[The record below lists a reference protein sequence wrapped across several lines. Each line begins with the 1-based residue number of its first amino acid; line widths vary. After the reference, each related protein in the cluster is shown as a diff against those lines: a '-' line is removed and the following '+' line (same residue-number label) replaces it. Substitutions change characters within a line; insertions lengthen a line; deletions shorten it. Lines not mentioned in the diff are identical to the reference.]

1 MIRPLP
7 ILLLALAS
15 ASPAL
20 GDEGMWLVNDFPS
33 ARVQSAYG
41 FAPSQQW
48 LDRVRLGAVRL
59 ANGCS
64 ASFVSTRG
72 LVMTNHHCVRDC
84 VQDLSTSRDDLL
96 EKGFF
101 AAAHKDERRCANIEA
116 NQLVS
121 ITDVTDRIRA
131 ATAGKEGDAFATA
144 LRQESARIEGACAT
158 GPRRRCDVVNLFHGG
173 KYHLYTYRRFQDVRL
188 VFAPEFPMAA
198 FGGYADNFEFP
209 RYGFDVGFLRVYEDG
224 APVDTPDALPW
235 ATTPARDGDLVFA
248 AGNPGGTERV
258 QTIEQLGLQRDV
270 VLPRILVRQ
279 AELRGTLLQ
288 FSGGGPENFRISR
301 AHIRSVENAL
311 KALGGRRAWLA
322 DPANFERKRTE
333 DAELRAAVKT
343 DPAKEA
349 RFGGAWAGI
358 AQAVQ
363 AEREIFVRY
372 ELAESKSGIPSDLFE
387 YARLLV
393 RAGEERPKPSPERL
407 REYGDARLPSLET
420 RVLRPVPVPRS
431 LERVLVTSGLRSL
444 RDTFGPDDPLVQ
456 AATGK
461 RSPEEVGREAVDGTR
476 LDDPRTREALWKG
489 GAAAVAASKDPMIAL
504 ARRID
509 PQARAIRKE
518 YENRVEGALARNGE
532 LLFQAAVAVRGTSS
546 YPDATLTLRLSY
558 GTIAG
563 WTESGKQIP
572 AMTRLSGLYARNTGQ
587 FPFAVAPTWLA
598 ARPRLDPEMAFDI
611 ATTNDI
617 IGGNSGSP
625 LINRNG
631 EVVAL
636 IFDGNRG
643 SLGGDYGYEPAT
655 NRAVALHG
663 QAILEGLEK
672 VYGAARLVNEIRTR
686 DRHEGSHGAN

>member
-1 MIRPLP
+1 MNQLRPL
-7 ILLLALAS
+7 LLLVLTS
-15 ASPAL
+15 ASLAL
-20 GDEGMWLVNDFPS
+20 GDEGMWLLNDFPS
-33 ARVQSAYG
+33 AKVQAAYG

-64 ASFVSTRG
+64 ASFVSTHG
-72 LVMTNHHCVRDC
+72 LVMTNHHCVREC
-84 VQDLSTSRDDLL
+84 VQDLSTSKDDYL

-101 AAAHKDERRCANIEA
+101 AAAQKDERRCANIEA

-121 ITDVTDRIRA
+121 ITDVTDRIKA
-131 ATAGKEGDAFATA
+131 ATAGKSGDAFATA
-144 LRQESARIEGACAT
+144 LRQESARIEGTCAT
-158 GPRRRCDVVNLFHGG
+158 GPKVRCDVVNLFHGG
-173 KYHLYTYRRFQDVRL
+173 KFNLYTYRRFQDVRL

-209 RYGFDVGFLRVYEDG
+209 RYGFDVGFLRVYDNG

-235 ATTPARDGDLVFA
+235 AATQAREGDLVLA

-258 QTIEQLGLQRDV
+258 QTTEQLALQRDV
-270 VLPRILVRQ
+270 VLPWIRVRL

-288 FSGGGPENFRISR
+288 FSAGSPELFRISR
-301 AHIRSVENAL
+301 ARIRSVENAL

-322 DPANFERKRTE
+322 EPANFERKRSE
-333 DAELRAAVKT
+333 DAELRAAVKK

-349 RFGGAWAGI
+349 RFAEAWAGI

-363 AEREIFVRY
+363 VEREIFVRH
-372 ELAESKSGIPSDLFE
+372 ELAESRVGIPSDLFE

-393 RAGEERPKPSPERL
+393 RAAEERPRPSPERL
-407 REYGDARLPSLET
+407 REYGDARLPALEA
-420 RVLRPVPVPRS
+420 RLLRPVPAPRS
-431 LERVLVTSGLRSL
+431 LELVLVTFGLRSL

-456 AATGK
+456 AAIGK
-461 RSPEEVGREAVDGTR
+461 RSPEDVAREAVEGTH
-476 LDDPRTREALWKG
+476 LDDPKVREALWKG
-489 GAAAVAASKDPMIAL
+489 GAAAVAASTDPMIAL
-504 ARRID
+504 ARRLD
-509 PQARAIRKE
+509 PQARAIRKDFE
-518 YENRVEGALARNGE
+518 SRVDGALARNGE

-572 AMTRLSGLYARNTGQ
+572 AMTRLSGLYDRNTGQ

-598 ARPRLDPEMAFDI
+598 ARPKLDPEMPFDI

-643 SLGGDYGYEPAT
+643 SLGGDYGYDAAT

-672 VYGAARLVNEIRTR
+672 VYGAGRLVKEIRSR
-686 DRHEGSHGAN
+686 GPN

>member
-1 MIRPLP
+1 MSRFLP
-7 ILLLALAS
+7 VLLLALAS

-20 GDEGMWLVNDFPS
+20 GDEGMWLFNDFPS
-33 ARVQSAYG
+33 ARVQAAYG
-41 FAPSQQW
+41 FGPSKQW

-64 ASFVSTRG
+64 ASLVSTHG
-72 LVMTNHHCVRDC
+72 LVMTNHHCVREC
-84 VQDLSTSRDDLL
+84 VQDLSTSGDDYLA
-96 EKGFF
+96 KGFY
-101 AAAHKDERRCANIEA
+101 AKAQKDERRCAHIEA
-116 NQLVS
+116 DQLVS
-121 ITDVTDRIRA
+121 ITDVTDRIRG
-131 ATAGKEGDAFATA
+131 ATAGKEGETFATA

-158 GPRRRCDVVNLFHGG
+158 GPKVRCDVVDLFHGG
-173 KYHLYTYRRFQDVRL
+173 RYHLYTYRRFQDVRL

-209 RYGFDVGFLRVYEDG
+209 RYGFDVGFLRVYDSD
-224 APVDTPDALPW
+224 APVETPDALPW
-235 ATTPARDGDLVFA
+235 ASTPAREGDLVFA

-258 QTIEQLGLQRDV
+258 QTIEQLALQRDV
-270 VLPRILVRQ
+270 VLPWVLVRL
-279 AELRGTLLQ
+279 AELRGTLVQ
-288 FSGGGPENFRISR
+288 FSGGSPELFRISR
-301 AHIRSVENAL
+301 ARIRTVENAL
-311 KALGGRRAWLA
+311 KARAGRREWLA
-322 DPANFERKRTE
+322 NPANFERKRSE
-333 DAELRAAVKT
+333 DAELRAAVKK

-363 AEREIFVRY
+363 ADREMFARY
-372 ELAESKSGIPSDLFE
+372 QLAESKSGIPSDLFE

-393 RAGEERPKPSPERL
+393 RAAGERPKPSPERL
-407 REYGDARLPSLET
+407 REYGDARLAALET
-420 RVLRPVPVPRS
+420 RLLRPVPVPRS
-431 LERVLVTSGLRSL
+431 LEQVLVTFGLRSL

-456 AATGK
+456 AAIGK
-461 RSPEEVGREAVDGTR
+461 RSPEDVAREAVAGTR
-476 LDDPRTREALWKG
+476 LDDPKVREALWKG

-504 ARRID
+504 ARRMD
-509 PQARAIRKE
+509 APARAVRKE
-518 YENRVEGALARNGE
+518 YENRVEGAFARNGE

-563 WTESGKQIP
+563 WSESGRQIP
-572 AMTRLSGLYARNTGQ
+572 ATTRLSGLYARNTGQ

-598 ARPRLDPEMAFDI
+598 ARPRLDPEMPFDI

-636 IFDGNRG
+636 IFDGNRA
-643 SLGGDYGYEPAT
+643 SLGGDYGYEGET

-672 VYGAARLVNEIRTR
+672 VYGARRLVTEIHTR
-686 DRHEGSHGAN
+686 

>member
-1 MIRPLP
+1 VNRPLP

-20 GDEGMWLVNDFPS
+20 GDEGMWLLNDFPS
-33 ARVQSAYG
+33 ARLQAAHG

-48 LDRVRLGAVRL
+48 LDRVRLGAVRV
-59 ANGCS
+59 NGCS
-64 ASFVSTRG
+64 GSFVSPRG
-72 LVMTNHHCVRDC
+72 LVMTNHHCVREC
-84 VQDLSTSRDDLL
+84 VQDLSTSRDDYLA
-96 EKGFF
+96 KGFY
-101 AAAHKDERRCANIEA
+101 AAADKDERRCANIEA

-121 ITDVTDRIRA
+121 ITDVTERIRA
-131 ATAGKEGDAFATA
+131 ATAGKEGAAFATA

-158 GPRRRCDVVNLFHGG
+158 DPRVRCDVVNLFHGG
-173 KYHLYTYRRFQDVRL
+173 KYELYAYRRFQDVRL

-209 RYGFDVGFLRVYEDG
+209 RYGFDVGFLRVYENG
-224 APVDTPDALPW
+224 APVDMPDALPW
-235 ATTPARDGDLVFA
+235 ASSAAREGDLVFA

-258 QTIEQLGLQRDV
+258 QTIEQLALQRDV
-270 VLPRILVRQ
+270 VLPWVLVHL

-288 FSGGGPENFRISR
+288 FSAGNPELFRISR
-301 AHIRSVENAL
+301 ARIRTVENGL
-311 KALGGRRAWLA
+311 KALGGRRGWLA
-322 DPANFERKRTE
+322 DPANFERKRSE
-333 DAELRAAVKT
+333 DAELRAAVKK

-358 AQAVQ
+358 AQSVQ

-372 ELAESKSGIPSDLFE
+372 QLAESRSGIPSDLFE

-393 RAGEERPKPSPERL
+393 RAAEERPKPSPERL
-407 REYGDARLPSLET
+407 REYGDARLPQLEN
-420 RVLRPVPVPRS
+420 RLLRPVPVPRS
-431 LERVLVTSGLRSL
+431 LERVLVTFGLRTL
-444 RDTFGPDDPLVQ
+444 RDTFGPDDALVQ
-456 AATGK
+456 AAIGK
-461 RSPEEVGREAVDGTR
+461 RSPEEVAREAVAGTR
-476 LDDPRTREALWKG
+476 LDDPKVREALWKG

-504 ARRID
+504 ARRMD

-518 YENRVEGALARNGE
+518 HENRVEGALARNGE

-546 YPDATLTLRLSY
+546 YPDATHTLRLSY

-563 WTESGKQIP
+563 WAESGKQIP
-572 AMTRLSGLYARNTGQ
+572 AMTRLSGLYARNTGE

-598 ARPRLDPEMAFDI
+598 ARQRLDQEMPFDI

-625 LINRNG
+625 LINRDG

-643 SLGGDYGYEPAT
+643 SLGGDYGYDAAT
-655 NRAVALHG
+655 NRAVALDG

-672 VYGAARLVNEIRTR
+672 VYGAGRLAKEIRTR
-686 DRHEGSHGAN
+686 

>member
-1 MIRPLP
+1 MNRLPP
-7 ILLLALAS
+7 ILLFALTSAALAR
-15 ASPAL
+15 
-20 GDEGMWLVNDFPS
+20 GDEGMWLLNDFPS
-33 ARVQSAYG
+33 AKVQAAYG
-41 FAPSQQW
+41 FGPSQQW

-64 ASFVSTRG
+64 ASFVSTHG

-84 VQDLSTSRDDLL
+84 VQDLSTSRNDYL
-96 EKGFF
+96 ERGFF
-101 AAAHKDERRCANIEA
+101 AAAQKDERRCANIEA

-121 ITDVTDRIRA
+121 ITDVTDRIRS
-131 ATAGKEGDAFATA
+131 ATAGKEGQEFATA

-158 GPRRRCDVVNLFHGG
+158 GPKVRCDVVNLFHGG
-173 KYHLYTYRRFQDVRL
+173 RYHLYTYRRFQDVRL

-209 RYGFDVGFLRVYEDG
+209 RYGFDVGFLRIYEND

-235 ATTPARDGDLVFA
+235 ASSPAGEGDLAFA

-258 QTIEQLGLQRDV
+258 QTTEQLALQRDV
-270 VLPRILVRQ
+270 VLPRLLVRL

-288 FSGGGPENFRISR
+288 FSGGSPELFRISR
-301 AHIRSVENAL
+301 AHIRTVENAL
-311 KALGGRRAWLA
+311 KALGGRREWLA
-322 DPANFERKRTE
+322 DPANFDRKRTE
-333 DAELRAAVKT
+333 DAELRAAVKR

-349 RFGGAWAGI
+349 RFGGAWPGI

-363 AEREIFVRY
+363 AEREIFVRHA
-372 ELAESKSGIPSDLFE
+372 LAESKGGLPSDLFE

-393 RAGEERPKPSPERL
+393 RAAEERPKPSPERL
-407 REYGDARLPSLET
+407 REYGDARLPTLET
-420 RVLRPVPVPRS
+420 RLLRRVPVPHS
-431 LERVLVTSGLRSL
+431 LERVLVTFGLRNL
-444 RDTFGPDDPLVQ
+444 RNTFGPDDPLVQ
-456 AATGK
+456 AAIGR
-461 RSPEEVGREAVDGTR
+461 RSPEDTAREAVEGTR
-476 LDDPRTREALWKG
+476 LDDPRVRELLWKG
-489 GAAAVAASKDPMIAL
+489 GEAAVAASKDPMIAL
-504 ARRID
+504 ARRLD
-509 PQARAIRKE
+509 PQARAIRTE

-546 YPDATLTLRLSY
+546 YPDATFTLRLSY

-572 AMTRLSGLYARNTGQ
+572 AITRLSGLYDRNTGQ

-598 ARPRLDPEMAFDI
+598 ARPELDPEMPFDI
-611 ATTNDI
+611 ATTNDV

-636 IFDGNRG
+636 IFDGNRA
-643 SLGGDYGYEPAT
+643 SLGGDYGYQAAT

-672 VYGAARLVNEIRTR
+672 VYGAGRLVKEIRTR
-686 DRHEGSHGAN
+686 